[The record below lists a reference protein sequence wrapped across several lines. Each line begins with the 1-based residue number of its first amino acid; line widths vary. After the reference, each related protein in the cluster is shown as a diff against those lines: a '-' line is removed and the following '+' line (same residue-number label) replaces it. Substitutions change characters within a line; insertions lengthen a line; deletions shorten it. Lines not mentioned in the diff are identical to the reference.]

1 MRVITNKKKTGRK
14 TIFSI
19 GFFNAAPKK
28 KKKTTEKIVLETV
41 KTRFRQNSLLWCRNN
56 IILETQNRLVLNIQ

>member
-28 KKKTTEKIVLETV
+28 KKKNYRKNRVRNGKNSISSKFITV
-41 KTRFRQNSLLWCRNN
+41 
-56 IILETQNRLVLNIQ
+56 V